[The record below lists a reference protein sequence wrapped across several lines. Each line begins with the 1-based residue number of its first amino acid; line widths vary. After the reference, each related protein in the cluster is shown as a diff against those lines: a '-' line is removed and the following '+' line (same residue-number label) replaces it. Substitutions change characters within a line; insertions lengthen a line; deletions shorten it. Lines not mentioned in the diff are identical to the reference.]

1 LAFLWGVAAL
11 YALHTVIPF
20 NAVVLP
26 FERDLPVRSLTPEG
40 WAFFTR
46 NPREK
51 QISAYR
57 RVNGTWESVDIGP
70 NGSVAN
76 LFGLDRSTHTQSVEV
91 SALLAHV
98 RGRDFHSCRGTPSAC
113 LEGVPPIASFA
124 SPVPHP
130 SLCGEVGIMSREPV
144 PWAWSHVRPSIVMP
158 SDTLVLEVKC
168 HNIG

>member
-1 LAFLWGVAAL
+1 MAFSVYKNKLSHLAVGCALLAFLWGVAAL

-57 RVNGTWESVDIGP
+57 RVNGTW
-70 NGSVAN
+70 
-76 LFGLDRSTHTQSVEV
+76 
-91 SALLAHV
+91 
-98 RGRDFHSCRGTPSAC
+98 
-113 LEGVPPIASFA
+113 
-124 SPVPHP
+124 
-130 SLCGEVGIMSREPV
+130 
-144 PWAWSHVRPSIVMP
+144 
-158 SDTLVLEVKC
+158 
-168 HNIG
+168 